1 MTTPTRELP
10 ALGIIAGQGPLP
22 MAVAEAAAAQ
32 GRAVFIIGIKGRS
45 NPEIERYDHA
55 WVRFGAIGAT
65 IDLLKKNKCH
75 DLVLIGPMKR
85 PKLFVDFW
93 PDLGAIKLLP
103 AIVKLLRQGDDGL
116 LSGVV
121 KYFEEVHGFHI
132 RPAEDVAATL
142 IAPEGLLS
150 TKAPSPAD
158 LADIRIAIGIVRK
171 RGGDDL
177 GQGAIVAT
185 GEVLDVED
193 DSGTDA
199 MLKRV
204 AIKHTAGGS
213 ACGVLVKLP
222 KPGQDRRVD
231 LPAIGVATVEN
242 TAAAGLAGIAYETSG
257 ALIADAEGVARRAD
271 ELGIFVI
278 GLPEGTGEGIS

>member
-1 MTTPTRELP
+1 MPTRELP

-22 MAVAEAAAAQ
+22 MAVADAALAQ

-45 NPEIERYDHA
+45 NPEIDRYAHA

-65 IDLLKKNKCH
+65 IDLLKKNKCR

-85 PKLFVDFW
+85 PTLFVDFW

-132 RPAEDVAATL
+132 RPAEEVAAAL
-142 IAPEGLLS
+142 VAPEGLLS
-150 TKAPSPAD
+150 AKEPSSVD
-158 LADIRIAIGIVRK
+158 LADIRIAIDIVRK

-177 GQGAIVAT
+177 GQGAVVAT

-204 AIKHTAGGS
+204 AATRTDADAAG
-213 ACGVLVKLP
+213 GVLVKLP

-242 TAAAGLAGIAYETSG
+242 TASAQLAGIAYEASG

-278 GLPEGTGEGIS
+278 GLPVGTGEGTS

>member
-1 MTTPTRELP
+1 MPTRELP

-22 MAVAEAAAAQ
+22 MAVADAALAQ
-32 GRAVFIIGIKGRS
+32 GRAVFVIGIKGRS
-45 NPEIERYDHA
+45 NPAIDRYDHA

-65 IDLLKKNKCH
+65 IDLLKKNKCR

-85 PKLFVDFW
+85 PTLFVDFW

-132 RPAEDVAATL
+132 RPAEEVAATL
-142 IAPEGLLS
+142 VAPEGLLS
-150 TKAPSPAD
+150 AKKPSSTD
-158 LADIRIAIGIVRK
+158 LADIRIAIDIVRK

-177 GQGAIVAT
+177 GQGAVVAT

-204 AIKHTAGGS
+204 AATRTQGGMTG
-213 ACGVLVKLP
+213 GVLVKLP

-242 TAAAGLAGIAYETSG
+242 TASARLAGIAYEASG

-278 GLPEGTGEGIS
+278 GLPIGTGEGTL